1 MTSPLLVTWYG
12 DDFTGSTDV
21 LEALALAGL
30 RAVLFL
36 RPPDV
41 ETLRRFGDLDAVG
54 LAGASRSESS
64 VGMEVG
70 LRASLTW
77 LKALEAPVCH
87 YKICSTFDSSPE
99 IGSIGKA
106 IDLGAEIFRQRVTPL
121 VVGAP
126 QLRRYTAFGNHFAT
140 LAGEPYRLDRHPV
153 MRRHPTTPMAEAD
166 LRLHLGEQTQKR
178 VGLADLVTLKAED
191 VEARIDT
198 LMSGDSEVLLFD
210 VIDDETQ
217 LAVGRAIRRLQRED
231 GLFVVG
237 SSGIEYA
244 LMGAWRELGLIDE
257 LTHFPSPGPVDRVA
271 VVSGSCSEVTG
282 RQIEHAIEA
291 GFAGIALDVDRLLS
305 ADVQTCV
312 NECIESGLRR
322 LADGRSVIIYTAL
335 GPTVAGPPLPEAS
348 RSEIGRR
355 LGHILRELVE
365 RAGLKRVVI
374 AGGDTSSH
382 ALEALEVIGLSVL
395 MPLPDTPGSPLCNA
409 HGPDGAVRFQVSLKG
424 GQIGADDYFSTIKS
438 GRA

>member
-1 MTSPLLVTWYG
+1 MTAPLLVTWYG

-36 RPPDV
+36 APPNA
-41 ETLRRFGDLDAVG
+41 ETLSRFGDLDAIG
-54 LAGASRSESS
+54 LAGASRSESAAR
-64 VGMEVG
+64 MEVG

-77 LKALEAPVCH
+77 LKALEARVCH

-126 QLRRYTAFGNHFAT
+126 QLRRYTAFGNHFAS

-166 LRLHLGEQTQKR
+166 LRLHLRGQTSKQ
-178 VGLADLVTLKAED
+178 VGLADLVTLKAQD
-191 VEARIDT
+191 AEARIDA

-210 VIDDETQ
+210 VIDNETQ
-217 LAVGRAIRRLQRED
+217 LAVGRAIRRFQREG

-237 SSGIEYA
+237 SSGVEYA

-257 LTHFPSPGPVDRVA
+257 LAHFPSPGPVDRIA

-282 RQIEHAIEA
+282 RQIEHAVAA
-291 GFAGIALDVDRLLS
+291 GFSGVTLDVNRLLS

-312 NECIESGLRR
+312 NECVESGLRN
-322 LADGRSVIIYTAL
+322 LAEGRSVIIHTAL
-335 GPTVAGPPLPEAS
+335 GPTSAGPPLPEAS

-355 LGHILRELVE
+355 LGFILNELVKDASLE
-365 RAGLKRVVI
+365 RVVI

-382 ALEALEVIGLSVL
+382 ALEALDVLGLSVL

-409 HGPDGAVRFQVSLKG
+409 LGPDGAVRFQVALKG